1 MEINNEQECFGGKVN
16 KVPCRRDLKELDFIQ
31 VALNVELTIYNCAI
45 SPVYHGAEIFVRI
58 R

>member
-1 MEINNEQECFGGKVN
+1 MQE
-16 KVPCRRDLKELDFIQ
+16 
-31 VALNVELTIYNCAI
+31 LNVKLIIYYCAI